1 MSATIEA
8 LARRAF
14 LDARIRTLAFAYLF
28 AVAAFLNPVAYRH
41 TYSTP
46 QQRIAFA
53 NSFSTNKGVVLFYGK
68 PYDLL
73 TVGGYSAWRTGG
85 ILAVLGAIFGLLAV
99 VRALRT
105 EEDAGRADLVLSNA
119 VSRRTLYGAS
129 MLAVGAGAGLLWLGV
144 FLGSVIASLP
154 AGGSAYLAL
163 AIVSMVPVFAG
174 VGAVASQVAPTR
186 RVALELGGGVVAV
199 SFVLRLIADVSHG
212 AGWVRWLTPLGW
224 AEQLR
229 PFTGA
234 EPLVLLLPIAA
245 SVVLFFAAARLA
257 MARDIGT
264 GLLASRDTA
273 SPRLALL
280 SSPTAQALRAERASL
295 IVWSLGLGA
304 FAFLIGVIAKSI
316 SAAGISP
323 QLQRELAKLGSGSI
337 VTPKGYL
344 SFTFIFFALAISF
357 FACAQ
362 IGTARQEESEQ
373 RLETLLVAPGR
384 SPELAGR
391 PSRACAHRGDRPRAA
406 LRTARVGRRG
416 IAERGPG
423 ARNDA
428 RGRSQLPPRRF
439 AVPRNRGTRLLGGAT
454 RRGRHRV
461 RPRDGRVP
469 MAADRVAARRAEV
482 GGEPHAVRAHRVGAD
497 PHVPRG
503 RRRGHGRDR
512 AAHGRGGAGAVRPP
526 RPDRS
531 VVHRSPNRPA
541 GGAVASGRRR
551 YETHHAMPFSLRRR
565 RLRSRDLLP
574 DRYLTDGRRLLR
586 VVSRLVNDGSVL
598 VVIEDCLTLDAR
610 AYAAVELEPMG
621 VRPVTPRR
629 SPQNRPAAPAEPPA
643 QPSLLLN

>member
-41 TYSTP
+41 TYSTL
-46 QQRIAFA
+46 QERIAFA
-53 NSFSTNKGVVLFYGK
+53 NSFSANKGVVLFYGK

-73 TVGGYSAWRTGG
+73 TIGGYSAWRTGG

-105 EEDAGRADLVLSNA
+105 EEDAGRVELVLSNP
-119 VSRRTLYGAS
+119 VSRRTLFGAS

-199 SFVLRLIADVSHG
+199 AFVLRLIADVSHG
-212 AGWVRWLTPLGW
+212 AGWVGWLTPLGW

-245 SVVLFFAAARLA
+245 SVALFFAAARLA
-257 MARDIGT
+257 IARDIGT

-357 FACAQ
+357 FTCAQ

-373 RLETLLVAPGR
+373 RLETLLALPVGRRNWLGGRLGLALAAAIVLALLSGLLAWAGAASQNVAPALGTM
-384 SPELAGR
+384 LAAGLNCL
-391 PSRACAHRGDRPRAA
+391 PVALLFLGIAALAYALAPRAA
-406 LRTARVGRRG
+406 TG
-416 IAERGPG
+416 IAYGLVTV
-423 ARNDA
+423 AFLW
-428 RGRSQLPPRRF
+428 QL
-439 AVPRNRGTRLLGGAT
+439 VGSLLGAPKWVVNLT
-454 RRGRHRV
+454 PFAHIAS
-461 RPRDGRVP
+461 VP
-469 MAADRVAARRAEV
+469 IHSFR
-482 GGEPHAVRAHRVGAD
+482 
-497 PHVPRG
+497 
-503 RRRGHGRDR
+503 
-512 AAHGRGGAGAVRPP
+512 AGAAAVMIAIGLLTAAGALVLF
-526 RPDRS
+526 DR
-531 VVHRSPNRPA
+531 
-541 GGAVASGRRR
+541 
-551 YETHHAMPFSLRRR
+551 
-565 RLRSRDLLP
+565 RDL
-574 DRYLTDGRRLLR
+574 TG
-586 VVSRLVNDGSVL
+586 
-598 VVIEDCLTLDAR
+598 
-610 AYAAVELEPMG
+610 
-621 VRPVTPRR
+621 
-629 SPQNRPAAPAEPPA
+629 Q
-643 QPSLLLN
+643 